1 MILLYNLGITLY
13 IFAIRIAS
21 PFHAKAWQWLAGRKN
36 WRERYAADWAKINPE
51 QAPTVWVHCASL
63 GEFEQGRPVIEQL
76 RRDFPNVKI
85 LLTFFS
91 PSGYEIR
98 KNYEQA
104 DYVCYLPADKPHN
117 TLTFTEIFKPTLSI
131 FVKYEFW
138 LHYLRALHQ
147 REIPTLLIS
156 AIFRQNQIFFK
167 PYGKLFRQL
176 LPQFQHIF
184 LQNEASAKLLEKL
197 QLKNFSVAGDTRIDR
212 VLQIK
217 QSAPEFPVVQAFAAN
232 HKVLVVGSSWPPDE
246 AILLPFINAQ
256 LPPDWRVIIA
266 PHQIDDAHLQSIEN
280 QAKRSIMRYSK
291 ANVENAKSFDIL
303 LIDNIG
309 MLSALYRYGRI
320 AYIGGGFGA
329 GIHNT
334 LEPIAFGL
342 PVIFGPK
349 YEKFA
354 EARYLTRHGGAFSIE
369 NQGEL
374 REIFQA
380 LQSESAHQRASETA
394 YQYVLDNQGA
404 SAAVVAFIRETELLE
419 TSAS

>member
-1 MILLYNLGITLY
+1 MLLYNLGIQFYL
-13 IFAIRIAS
+13 FAIRIAS
-21 PFHAKAWQWLAGRKN
+21 LFNAKAKSWLAGRRN
-36 WRERYAADWAKINPE
+36 WRERYAREWQAINPQ

-76 RRDFPNVKI
+76 RRDFPQVKI

-91 PSGYEIR
+91 PSGYENR

-104 DYVCYLPADKPHN
+104 DFVCYLPLDTKRNALDFIQ
-117 TLTFTEIFKPTLSI
+117 LFQPTLSI

-138 LHYLRALHQ
+138 LHYLQALHQ
-147 REIPTLLIS
+147 RGTSTLLIS
-156 AIFRQNQIFFK
+156 AIFRQHQVFFK

-176 LPQFQHIF
+176 LPRFRHIF
-184 LQNEASAKLLEKL
+184 LQNQASATLLEKL
-197 QLKNFSVAGDTRIDR
+197 ELKNYSVAGDTRIDR

-217 QSAPEFPVVQAFAAN
+217 ENAPDFPIVAAFAEG
-232 HKVLVVGSSWPPDE
+232 KKILVVGSSWPPDE
-246 AILLPFINAQ
+246 AVLLPFINEN
-256 LPPDWRVIIA
+256 LPPDWKVIIA
-266 PHQIDDAHLQSIEN
+266 PHEIGASHLQQMEKQI
-280 QAKRSIMRYSK
+280 AKPLMRYS
-291 ANVENAKSFDIL
+291 NATPQNASQAQIL

-349 YEKFA
+349 YEKFE
-354 EARYLTRHGGAFSIE
+354 EAIFLTKNGGAFVIE
-369 NQGEL
+369 NEMEL
-374 REIFQA
+374 ATIFQK
-380 LQSESAHQRASETA
+380 LQPVSA
-394 YQYVLDNQGA
+394 YQSASKTAFQYILNNKGA
-404 SAAVVAFIRETELLE
+404 SHVVIEFIRQNKLL
-419 TSAS
+419 

>member
-1 MILLYNLGITLY
+1 MILLYNLGIALY
-13 IFAIRIAS
+13 TFAIRIAS
-21 PFHAKAWQWLAGRKN
+21 LFHAKARQWLDGRKN
-36 WRERYAADWAKINPE
+36 WQERYAADWAKVNPE

-76 RRDFPNVKI
+76 RRDFPGVKI

-98 KNYEQA
+98 KNYDQA

-117 TLTFTEIFKPTLSI
+117 TLIFIEIFKPTLSI

-138 LHYLRALHQ
+138 LHYLRALH
-147 REIPTLLIS
+147 REEIPTLLIS

-184 LQNEASAKLLEKL
+184 LQNEASAKLLKNL
-197 QLKNFSVAGDTRIDR
+197 QLDNFSVAGDTRIDR

-217 QSAPEFPVVQAFAAN
+217 QSAPEFPVVQAFAADC
-232 HKVLVVGSSWPPDE
+232 KVLVVGSSWPPDE

-266 PHQIDDAHLQSIEN
+266 PHQIDDAHLQNIEK
-280 QAKRSIMRYSK
+280 QAKRSIVRYSK
-291 ANVENAKSFDIL
+291 ATVENAKNFEIL

-354 EARYLTRHGGAFSIE
+354 EARYLTRHGGAFTIE
-369 NQGEL
+369 NQEDMNN
-374 REIFQA
+374 IFQT
-380 LQSESAHQRASETA
+380 LQNEEAHRVASETA

-404 SAAVVAFIRETELLE
+404 SKQILEFIRQQRLLD
-419 TSAS
+419 AGF